1 MPPPGFCQATEPRAS
16 EGVKKSVESVAQPL
30 KGRQSNSP
38 RRQPWEKQVGEKALA
53 MATDLWGFID
63 DPDRTLRSVQ
73 NVLGVSYLARR
84 A

>member
-1 MPPPGFCQATEPRAS
+1 
-16 EGVKKSVESVAQPL
+16 
-30 KGRQSNSP
+30 
-38 RRQPWEKQVGEKALA
+38 VGEKALA